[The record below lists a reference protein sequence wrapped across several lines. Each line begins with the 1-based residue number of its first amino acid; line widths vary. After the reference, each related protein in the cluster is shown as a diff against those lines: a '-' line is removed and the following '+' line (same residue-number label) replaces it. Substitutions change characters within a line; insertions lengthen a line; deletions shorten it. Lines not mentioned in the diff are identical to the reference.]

1 MTLTTAAKLK
11 QPKRVPSH
19 FIDFDFI
26 VLFSVFLPS
35 WMALKTLILA
45 ASGFVNLIFSFFI
58 ANERKKRITI
68 CSANRSLHFWDEGN

>member
-35 WMALKTLILA
+35 WMALED
-45 ASGFVNLIFSFFI
+45 
-58 ANERKKRITI
+58 ANTCGEWLRQPYFLLFYCKR
-68 CSANRSLHFWDEGN
+68 AE